1 MGLFSRKRTEDTP
14 TVNREVSN
22 LGRDYAIA
30 KRHGDR
36 RTQTRILKQMEKGGI
51 ADADWTSFKDG
62 QSAYDDIPP
71 AYAKPRRR
79 GSRRR

>member
-1 MGLFSRKRTEDTP
+1 MGLFSRKAKTEETP
-14 TVNREVSN
+14 VVNREVAD

-51 ADADWTSFKDG
+51 ADADWTSFKNG

-71 AYAKPRRR
+71 AYTKPRR
-79 GSRRR
+79 SRRR

>member
-1 MGLFSRKRTEDTP
+1 MGLFSRKKTEDTP
-14 TVNREVSN
+14 AVNREVAD

-30 KRHGDR
+30 RRHGDR

-51 ADADWTSFKDG
+51 ADADWTSFKSG

-71 AYAKPRRR
+71 GYTKPRRR
-79 GSRRR
+79 TTHRH